1 MKNLT
6 AFVRSAWLVP
16 LGRSRS
22 VRVARSLQQST
33 IIKNPVF
40 KQLAAS
46 VLATVAFAS
55 VGAGLKP
62 TLTPLTHATPSLTS
76 TALKPEPIAV
86 NTNPIHPEAT
96 ASVLSPLN
104 KTSSPSDQLQT
115 NGSQYQT
122 MQLFEL
128 GGLIPIIVVGG
139 LIICVPLF
147 FGGLVV
153 IGEREVGV
161 VVKKFALSGRGL
173 PPGHLIAL
181 DKEAGYQADTL
192 APGWHWGYWPWQ
204 YSVRKEPLTVVPQ
217 GEIALIVAA
226 DGASIPPQ
234 RILGKVVA
242 CDNFQ
247 DARKFLK
254 GGGEKGRQLGILTA
268 GTYRINTA
276 LFTVITAAQASH
288 HGMKPELLRLYS
300 ISPDKVGII
309 TTFDG
314 IPIEEGEIAGSVIPD
329 HDSFQNAQKFIS
341 GGGRRGLQEQVL
353 LSGSWNLNPWFV
365 GVEQVAMT
373 EIPIG
378 YVGVVISYVGKAQ
391 EDVSGAAFTHGNLV
405 NPGHKGVWISP
416 LYPGKHPLNTRI
428 LKVELVPTTNIVL
441 NWSGRTERHSYD
453 SKLSSL
459 TVRSTD
465 GFAFDLEVAQIIH
478 VGALDAPKVISR
490 VGSMQNLVDHVLEPT
505 IGNYFR
511 NSAQDY
517 TVLDFLTARSERQ
530 AEAAE
535 YIKAAIRAYDV
546 QAIDTL
552 IGDILPPAELMTT
565 QTDRKIAEEQRKT
578 YDVQQMAQTQ
588 RQQLV
593 RETAIADIQQDL
605 VKSEQGVKIAEMKA
619 NARVK
624 EAAGEAE
631 SIRVTGNAKAE
642 AYRAGV
648 TALGSQGYTAL
659 QLMQVIG
666 DRNVRVVPDVAVSG
680 SGSGAGLVDGLL
692 GMMLW
697 NQTGKS
703 NGTQPSNP
711 PVAPVTETMTA
722 ELESASFPPI
732 TEPQPTLLDS
742 SSPKVASQP
751 AKRQGTKPPPPH
763 RTSID
768 SFFNDL
774 PDGAPPLH

>member
-1 MKNLT
+1 MHKSTDSNRLQKQSKT
-6 AFVRSAWLVP
+6 LKTP
-16 LGRSRS
+16 ILK
-22 VRVARSLQQST
+22 RVAASLITTLALTS
-33 IIKNPVF
+33 IGVGV
-40 KQLAAS
+40 KQAQAIPTDVS
-46 VLATVAFAS
+46 ATSTVAKS
-55 VGAGLKP
+55 
-62 TLTPLTHATPSLTS
+62 TPKAIKTNLNIT
-76 TALKPEPIAV
+76 PIAQLPA
-86 NTNPIHPEAT
+86 NTP
-96 ASVLSPLN
+96 
-104 KTSSPSDQLQT
+104 
-115 NGSQYQT
+115 QYQS
-122 MQLFEL
+122 MQMFDI
-128 GGLIPIIVVGG
+128 GGLIPLIVIGGVIIIV
-139 LIICVPLF
+139 PLV

-153 IGEREVGV
+153 IGEREVGI
-161 VVKKFALSGRGL
+161 VVKKFSLLGKGL

-181 DKEAGYQADTL
+181 EGEPGYQADTL

-204 YSVRKEPLTVVPQ
+204 YSVKKEGVTVIPQ

-226 DGASIPPQ
+226 DGGSIAPQ
-234 RILGKVVA
+234 RILAKILA
-242 CDNFQ
+242 CDNYQ

-254 GGGEKGRQLGILTA
+254 GGGEKGRQLGILTG

-276 LFTVITAAQASH
+276 LFTIITAANAGQ
-288 HGMKPELLRLYS
+288 HGMKPEQLKVCK
-300 ISPDKVGII
+300 IAPDKVGIV
-309 TTFDG
+309 TTSDG
-314 IPIEEGEIAGSVIPD
+314 EAIEDGEIAGPIIPD
-329 HDSFQNAQKFIS
+329 HDHFQNAQKFIN

-365 GVEQVAMT
+365 GIEQAEMT

-428 LKVELVPTTNIVL
+428 LRVELVPTTNIVL

-465 GFAFDLEVAQIIH
+465 GFAFDLEVSQIIH

-490 VGSMQNLVDHVLEPT
+490 VGLMQNLVDHVLEPT

-530 AEAAE
+530 AEAAD
-535 YIKAAIRAYDV
+535 YIKQALRAYDV

-552 IGDILPPAELMTT
+552 IGDILPPAELMQT

-578 YDVQQMAQTQ
+578 YEVQQMAQTQ

-605 VKSEQGVKIAEMKA
+605 VKSEQGVKIAELDA
-619 NARVK
+619 NARIK
-624 EAAGEAE
+624 EATGEAE
-631 SIRVTGNAKAE
+631 SIRVTGNAQAE
-642 AYRAGV
+642 AYHAGV
-648 TALGSQGYTAL
+648 VALGASGYTAL
-659 QLMQVIG
+659 QLMQIIG

-680 SGSGAGLVDGLL
+680 NGQGSGLVDGLL
-692 GMMLW
+692 GMLLW
-697 NQTGKS
+697 NETSKQ
-703 NGTQPSNP
+703 NG
-711 PVAPVTETMTA
+711 
-722 ELESASFPPI
+722 
-732 TEPQPTLLDS
+732 
-742 SSPKVASQP
+742 
-751 AKRQGTKPPPPH
+751 AKKPP
-763 RTSID
+763 
-768 SFFNDL
+768 
-774 PDGAPPLH
+774 APPPMTSPQLSEDTPQSVPQAAINLQNSAATNAKSGQKGKIEPFSDFDIG